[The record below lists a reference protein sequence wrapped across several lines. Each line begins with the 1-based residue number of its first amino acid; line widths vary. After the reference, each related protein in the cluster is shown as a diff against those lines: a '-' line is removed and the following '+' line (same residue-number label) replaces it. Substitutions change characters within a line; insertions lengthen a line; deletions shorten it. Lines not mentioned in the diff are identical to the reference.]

1 MDFVEHQ
8 GKAILARAGLPVP
21 EGRHC
26 TTPDEVAEAVAVL
39 GPCAVKAQVPVGK
52 RGKAGGVRLVEHAE
66 EARVAASDI
75 LKLTIGG
82 HAVEGLLVERRVPVE
97 TEFYAAVMNDVAACQ
112 PLVLFS
118 PEGGMDIEELAQS
131 RPDAI
136 CRISVDI
143 EQGLP
148 GDDAERALSKFPLDE
163 QARRAVAAF
172 LVRLYGV
179 YRDVDAEL
187 LEINP
192 LARLGDGSLLALDCK
207 LTVDDSAAYRQ
218 EAVAACRATERK
230 TALEARGAEAGLK
243 FIELDGN
250 VGVLANGAGL
260 TMTTMD
266 VIDHFGAHP
275 SNFLEIGGDAY
286 TKAEPALK
294 LVLANPKVKSLIVNF
309 CGAFARTDVMTE
321 GVVKAW
327 EALKPQVP
335 VFFSIH
341 GTGED
346 EAVRMLGA
354 RLGIEAYDRMEDAVM
369 AAVQAAGPVEVAK

>member
-1 MDFVEHQ
+1 MDFVEYQ
-8 GKAILARAGLPVP
+8 GKAVLAQAGLPIP
-21 EGRHC
+21 RGRHC
-26 TTPDEVAEAVAVL
+26 ATPDEVADAVAAL

-52 RGKAGGVRLVEHAE
+52 RGKAGGVRLVRSAQD
-66 EARVAASDI
+66 ARAAASDI
-75 LKLTIGG
+75 LKLVIGG
-82 HAVEGLLVERRVPVE
+82 YPVDSLLVEQSVPIAR
-97 TEFYAAVMNDVAACQ
+97 EFYAAVMSDMASRG

-118 PEGGMDIEELAQS
+118 AEGGMDIEELARD

-136 CRISVDI
+136 FRIPVDI
-143 EQGLP
+143 EHGLSA
-148 GDDAERALSKFPLDE
+148 DDVARALSRSDLDAE
-163 QARRAVAAF
+163 TRQSVATF
-172 LVRLYGV
+172 LARLYET
-179 YRDVDAEL
+179 YIRVDAEL

-192 LARLGDGSLLALDCK
+192 LAQLEDGSLLALDCK
-207 LTVDDSAAYRQ
+207 LTVDDAAAYRQ
-218 EAVAACRATERK
+218 EAVVAHRAPERK
-230 TALEARGAEAGLK
+230 TELEARGVEAGLK
-243 FIELDGN
+243 FIELEGN

-327 EALKPQVP
+327 ETLKPQVP

-346 EAVRMLGA
+346 EAVRVLKS
-354 RLGIEAYDRMEDAVM
+354 RLGIDAYDLMEDAVE
-369 AAVQAAGPVEVAK
+369 AAVEAAR

>member
-1 MDFVEHQ
+1 MDFVEYQ
-8 GKAILARAGLPVP
+8 GKAVLAQAGLPIP
-21 EGRHC
+21 RSRHC
-26 TTPDEVAEAVAVL
+26 ATPDEVADAVAAL

-52 RGKAGGVRLVEHAE
+52 RGKAGGVRL
-66 EARVAASDI
+66 ARSAQDACAAASDI
-75 LKLTIGG
+75 LKLVIGG
-82 HAVEGLLVERRVPVE
+82 YPVDSLLVEQSVPIAR
-97 TEFYAAVMNDVAACQ
+97 EFYAAVMNDMATRG

-118 PEGGMDIEELAQS
+118 AEGGMDIEELARD

-136 CRISVDI
+136 CRIPVDI
-143 EQGLP
+143 ERGLSS
-148 GDDAERALSKFPLDE
+148 DDVEHALSRSALDAKTR
-163 QARRAVAAF
+163 QSVAAF
-172 LVRLYGV
+172 LARLYDA
-179 YRDVDAEL
+179 YIRVDAEL

-192 LARLGDGSLLALDCK
+192 LAQLEDGSLLALDCK
-207 LTVDDSAAYRQ
+207 LTVDDAAAYRQ
-218 EAVAACRATERK
+218 EAVVAHRAPERK
-230 TALEARGAEAGLK
+230 TELETLGLEAGLK
-243 FIELDGN
+243 FIELEGS

-327 EALKPQVP
+327 ETLKPQVP

-346 EAVRMLGA
+346 EAVRVLKS
-354 RLGIEAYDRMEDAVM
+354 RLGIDVYDLMEDAVE
-369 AAVQAAGPVEVAK
+369 AAVEAAR